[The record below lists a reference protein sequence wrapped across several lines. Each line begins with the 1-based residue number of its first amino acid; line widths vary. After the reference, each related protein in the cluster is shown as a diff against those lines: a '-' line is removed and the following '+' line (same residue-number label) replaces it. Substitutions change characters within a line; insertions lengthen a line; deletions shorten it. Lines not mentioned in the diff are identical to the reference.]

1 MQKHWLFLSKLTC
14 GPGVKIVTLLFF
26 LSAPLF
32 AQNVPPNPADTN
44 YWNIGTNYFNQKSL
58 SVNAYVPLP
67 GDLWLQLQSE
77 TYEGERMDFTM
88 INLSCH
94 GLVPGT
100 SYQIQAANNL
110 GDEFVDVADFVP
122 SYDSQVINFTI
133 PGFRPHCFFRLY
145 GQRRLYTGLVS
156 FTAGLA
162 TMTLIGR
169 TFK

>member
-1 MQKHWLFLSKLTC
+1 
-14 GPGVKIVTLLFF
+14 
-26 LSAPLF
+26 
-32 AQNVPPNPADTN
+32 
-44 YWNIGTNYFNQKSL
+44 
-58 SVNAYVPLP
+58 
-67 GDLWLQLQSE
+67 
-77 TYEGERMDFTM
+77 MDFTM

-122 SYDSQVINFTI
+122 SLDSQVINFTI
-133 PGFRPHCFFRLY
+133 PGFRPQCFFRLY
-145 GQRRLYTGLVS
+145 GRRRLYTGLVS